1 MERLEPSSIVGMG
14 INGTAT
20 VENTLAGPQN
30 IKYRITI
37 RPSNLTPRYKPMT
50 RENRHPL
57 LSVYSGEIKTDIHTK
72 P

>member
-50 RENRHPL
+50 RENRHPH
-57 LSVYSGEIKTDIHTK
+57 KTLNKNVHY
-72 P
+72 